1 MRYQKNGKVIT
12 ASEKAYKTIYQ
23 PQGYEPVCEGGV
35 DETVDQ
41 NVVEENVTDLDEM
54 TVEELKAVAKEKGI
68 TGVSALKKEELLALL
83 KDVNAGE

>member
-1 MRYQKNGKVIT
+1 MKYQKNGKVIT

-23 PQGYEPVCEGGV
+23 PQGYEPVCEKAE
-35 DETVDQ
+35 DEAVDQ
-41 NVVEENVTDLDEM
+41 NAVEESVTDLDEM

-83 KDVNAGE
+83 KDVNVGE

>member
-1 MRYQKNGKVIT
+1 MKYQKNGKVIT

-23 PQGYEPVCEGGV
+23 PQGYEPVCEKV
-35 DETVDQ
+35 EDETVDQ
-41 NVVEENVTDLDEM
+41 NAVEERVTDLDEM

-68 TGVSALKKEELLALL
+68 KGVSALKKEELLELL